1 MEKNIV
7 LLIGMPGCGKTT
19 IGLEASKKL
28 GYDFYDM
35 DRFIEETSNST
46 VKELFS
52 VSEDYFRDYESRA
65 CRELSSLKEKT
76 IISSGGGVIK
86 RKSNI
91 DCFKENGIIIFIDRP
106 VEEILKDVDVSSR
119 PLLKDGKDKIYNLY
133 NERYELY
140 STYCNYKIINNDTL
154 EYAIGKVIDIIKWF
168 LSSGGVFL
176 KSREPKSCVL
186 CESLSKW

>member
-1 MEKNIV
+1 MGKNIV

-19 IGLEASKKL
+19 IGLETSKKL

-35 DRFIEETSNST
+35 DKYVEKISNST
-46 VKELFS
+46 VKELFTK
-52 VSEDYFRDYESRA
+52 SEDYFRDYESRA
-65 CRELSSLKEKT
+65 CRELSSLKGKA

-91 DCFKENGIIIFIDRP
+91 DYFKENGIIIFIDRP

-119 PLLKDGKDKIYNLY
+119 PLLKDGKDRIYNLY

-140 STYCNYKIINNDTL
+140 SAYCNYKIINNGTL
-154 EYAIGKVIDIIKWF
+154 EYVIDKVIEIIK
-168 LSSGGVFL
+168 
-176 KSREPKSCVL
+176 
-186 CESLSKW
+186 

>member
-1 MEKNIV
+1 MGKNIV

-35 DRFIEETSNST
+35 DRYVEEISNST
-46 VKELFS
+46 VKELFTK
-52 VSEDYFRDYESRA
+52 SEDYFRDYESRA
-65 CRELSSLKEKT
+65 CRELSSLKGKT

-91 DCFKENGIIIFIDRP
+91 DYFKENGIIIFIDRP

-119 PLLKDGKDKIYNLY
+119 PLLKDGKDRIYNLY

-154 EYAIGKVIDIIKWF
+154 EYAIDKVIEII
-168 LSSGGVFL
+168 
-176 KSREPKSCVL
+176 ET
-186 CESLSKW
+186 CE

>member
-1 MEKNIV
+1 MGKNVV

-35 DRFIEETSNST
+35 DRFVEEISNST
-46 VKELFS
+46 VKELFTK
-52 VSEDYFRDYESRA
+52 SEDYFRDYESRA
-65 CRELSSLKEKT
+65 CRELSSLKGKT

-91 DCFKENGIIIFIDRP
+91 DCFKDKGIIIFIDRP
-106 VEEILKDVDVSSR
+106 VEEILKDVDLDSR
-119 PLLKDGKDKIYNLY
+119 PLLKDGKDRLYNLY

-140 STYCNYKIINNDTL
+140 STYCDYKIINKYTL
-154 EYAIGKVIDIIKWF
+154 EYAIDKVIDIIKI
-168 LSSGGVFL
+168 
-176 KSREPKSCVL
+176 
-186 CESLSKW
+186 CE